1 VKKTITL
8 FFLITSFVYGQKDE
22 RSKLLIPPK
31 QIIRI
36 DYPLFK
42 DFKVKIWNKSRLD
55 IHISSRSRK
64 TDSLNSSLILE
75 KNSISIFEVNQGMYL
90 QLENK
95 YLSILRLEFTL
106 LKSNSLARNIKKN
119 LTPQRA
125 FYLENN
131 TSQTIPLKIPGVMS
145 PNLAPYS
152 RSGVD
157 LLNGQEVYIDLK
169 GKDILILTV
178 TKDIPHGA
186 RIDVADLINK
196 ALNQY

>member
-1 VKKTITL
+1 
-8 FFLITSFVYGQKDE
+8 
-22 RSKLLIPPK
+22 
-31 QIIRI
+31 
-36 DYPLFK
+36 
-42 DFKVKIWNKSRLD
+42 
-55 IHISSRSRK
+55 
-64 TDSLNSSLILE
+64 
-75 KNSISIFEVNQGMYL
+75 
-90 QLENK
+90 
-95 YLSILRLEFTL
+95 
-106 LKSNSLARNIKKN
+106 
-119 LTPQRA
+119 
-125 FYLENN
+125 
-131 TSQTIPLKIPGVMS
+131 MS